1 MGDWQ
6 GPAIWIYNDAVFS
19 KDDFQGLTELGIGG
33 KSRDKNENDTRIGK
47 FGIGF
52 NCSFHVT
59 DLPSLV
65 SGEYIVFLDPHAK
78 FLPATGYPPKRRKGV
93 RINFIESEFKKSF
106 PDQCHPYEDIRGCD
120 FTKEFKGTLFRLPLR
135 TLKHKYTSNISNQVF
150 EINEILRTFNRI
162 QGNEEMLFLRNI
174 ESCSL
179 YEMDDH
185 TFQLTW
191 RAKISN
197 HDNCRSSRQKVID
210 SINNPQIY
218 QLEIERENYV
228 QNKKVSEIWAICTG
242 GHDSIKPELKE
253 FSRENLLKVS
263 LFYYI

>member
-1 MGDWQ
+1 MRDLQ
-6 GPAIWIYNDAVFS
+6 GPAIWIYNDAMFS
-19 KDDFQGLTELGIGG
+19 KNDFQGLTELGIGG
-33 KSRDKNENDTRIGK
+33 KSRDRNENDTRIGK

-65 SGEYIVFLDPHAK
+65 SGEYIVFLDPHAR
-78 FLPATGYPPKRRKGV
+78 FLPATGYPPRRRKGA

-106 PDQCHPYEDIRGCD
+106 PDQCHPYKNIEGCD

-150 EINEILRTFNRI
+150 EINEILSIFNSI

-179 YEMDDH
+179 YDMNDRTSKLIWQAEI
-185 TFQLTW
+185 
-191 RAKISN
+191 KN
-197 HDNCRSSRQKVID
+197 NDNCHSSRQKVID
-210 SINNPQIY
+210 SIDNAQVY
-218 QLEIERENYV
+218 QLEIERENCV
-228 QNKKVSEIWAICTG
+228 EKKKGSEIWAICTG
-242 GHDSIKPELKE
+242 GHESIESE
-253 FSRENLLKVS
+253 FKKFSSEEN
-263 LFYYI
+263 